1 MSKRIST
8 KTVANYENALGGF
21 IESLRGRK
29 ASDATLAE
37 YLTARHKAG
46 IAPGSINILVQAVK
60 LWEKEHASAGAM
72 VGKLTRDTLAGI
84 RRAGKGRGRGQ
95 VKGLNRE
102 QVAIMATKA
111 SASNTTAGTRDAAL
125 LWVMSDALLR
135 IGEAVAIDCE
145 HITIEADGSGRL
157 VIPHSK
163 TDQEGAGAVQFLHPR
178 TISAVEALK
187 VRAGYTAGPLFRAVR
202 KGDHCS
208 NARLSGN
215 RAREVIQY
223 WAKHSKLEGVSGH
236 SLRIGTAQELVQRG
250 ATRP

>member
-102 QVAIMATKA
+102 QVAIMATKGA
-111 SASNTTAGTRDAAL
+111 IAL
-125 LWVMSDALLR
+125 VPFPRPLERLR
-135 IGEAVAIDCE
+135 
-145 HITIEADGSGRL
+145 
-157 VIPHSK
+157 P
-163 TDQEGAGAVQFLHPR
+163 
-178 TISAVEALK
+178 
-187 VRAGYTAGPLFRAVR
+187 
-202 KGDHCS
+202 
-208 NARLSGN
+208 
-215 RAREVIQY
+215 
-223 WAKHSKLEGVSGH
+223 
-236 SLRIGTAQELVQRG
+236 
-250 ATRP
+250 